1 MEDICPTTNAIR
13 DPFPHDEHNR
23 KLTNVGINRGGG
35 YRIGYRF
42 ELYFSQKYS

>member
-1 MEDICPTTNAIR
+1 MEADGAA
-13 DPFPHDEHNR
+13 DPWSYGFSMQSMGRNR
-23 KLTNVGINRGGG
+23 RANG